1 MTINHSADRSP
12 ELRALDEKY
21 RKLREARSG
30 TNSEPENSGRPVDAF
45 LKLSSEVAMG
55 YSPSGYLS
63 SAPTAT

>member
-1 MTINHSADRSP
+1 MTSQQAAERSP
-12 ELRALDEKY
+12 ELLALDAKY

-55 YSPSGYLS
+55 YKPSGYLAS
-63 SAPTAT
+63 TPTS